1 MMKQISLWKATRVLL
16 PSVLATLLLVGPVLF
31 APTPGVDGEGVAWA
45 GKFDRGGGGG
55 GKNARQGGGGKKA
68 RPQKSKIDRKPRASS
83 ARQGSISR
91 ASKER
96 PAARQQKQAR

>member
-31 APTPGVDGEGVAWA
+31 APTPGSDGVAWA

-55 GKNARQGGGGKKA
+55 GKNARQGGGGKKGQA
-68 RPQKSKIDRKPRASS
+68 TKIKD
-83 ARQGSISR
+83 
-91 ASKER
+91 
-96 PAARQQKQAR
+96 